1 MKKSE
6 LKSIIREMIQEELS
20 KMNEAAALQESTEVV
35 TEDVE
40 TITEEVITEEMP
52 AAEAT
57 KEEPAD
63 EPVAEE
69 PAEAE
74 APVDESV
81 EEPAEVVEESCS
93 EEDCIEEAVDG
104 SDSRT
109 SVGVVRNRS
118 LMDVASDIYNSDEFH
133 GAFAIDGTV
142 YGDEVNAVVEDAIIN
157 AYPAME
163 DDKFAAAV
171 TEVTKY
177 LSEFV
182 VGEDEVADADFY
194 SDDAFADLDRIYR
207 DHFDLEGNAY
217 QDL

>member
-40 TITEEVITEEMP
+40 TITEEVVTEELP
-52 AAEAT
+52 AAEAV
-57 KEEPAD
+57 KEEP
-63 EPVAEE
+63 AEE
-69 PAEAE
+69 PAESE
-74 APVDESV
+74 APVDEAI
-81 EEPAEVVEESCS
+81 EEPAKVVEESCDK
-93 EEDCIEEAVDG
+93 EDCVEEAVDG
-104 SDSRT
+104 PDSRT
-109 SVGVVRNRS
+109 SVGVVRNKS
-118 LMDVASDIYNSDEFH
+118 LMDVASDIYNSGEFH

-142 YGDEVNAVVEDAIIN
+142 YGDEVNAVVEDAIIS

-171 TEVTKY
+171 TEVTKH

-182 VGEDEVADADFY
+182 AGEDEVADADFY
-194 SDDAFADLDRIYR
+194 SDDAFADLDRIYK
-207 DHFDLEGNAY
+207 DHFDSEGNAY
-217 QDL
+217 